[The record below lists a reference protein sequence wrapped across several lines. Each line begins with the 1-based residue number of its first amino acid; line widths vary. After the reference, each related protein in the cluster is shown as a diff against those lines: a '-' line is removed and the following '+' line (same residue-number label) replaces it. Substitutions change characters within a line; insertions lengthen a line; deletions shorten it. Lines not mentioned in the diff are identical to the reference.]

1 MNNKKTT
8 QKLIGVETQDAG
20 EHEALVELA
29 ETNAELAE
37 LHEEQHVFAIYAEF
51 CRVRTQWRGLAS
63 DYEEAGDMLRAN
75 AIRRSVPV
83 PPEFLDYMKRSHDR
97 RYFEDVILLGT
108 ANIYEALLVYG
119 PEWLDYDEEK
129 AALDPQEQIFAEK
142 AL

>member
-1 MNNKKTT
+1 MNNRKTA
-8 QKLIGVETQDAG
+8 QKLIGVETQDVG

-37 LHEEQHVFAIYAEF
+37 LHEEQHVFAMYAEF
-51 CRVRTQWRGLAS
+51 CKVRTQLRGLAN

-75 AIRRSVPV
+75 AIRRSVPA

-97 RYFEDVILLGT
+97 RYFEDVILGT

-119 PEWLDYDEEK
+119 SEWLDYDEEK
-129 AALDPQEQIFAEK
+129 AVLDPQEQIFAEK
-142 AL
+142 EL